1 MAMPSTILELRPVR
15 SAEDRRA
22 DQSPM
27 NIFLNDGPTG
37 DLARQ
42 QILTL
47 YPPVLWLAVAFEIQE
62 RLTE

>member
-1 MAMPSTILELRPVR
+1 
-15 SAEDRRA
+15 
-22 DQSPM
+22 M